1 VELRQKRDSL
11 KKENCKENQN
21 TTITTK
27 KIHPI
32 KKQLQPIKR
41 QRMKHPKS
49 IKSLP
54 PNKM

>member
-1 VELRQKRDSL
+1 MELRQKRDSL

-54 PNKM
+54 PNNL